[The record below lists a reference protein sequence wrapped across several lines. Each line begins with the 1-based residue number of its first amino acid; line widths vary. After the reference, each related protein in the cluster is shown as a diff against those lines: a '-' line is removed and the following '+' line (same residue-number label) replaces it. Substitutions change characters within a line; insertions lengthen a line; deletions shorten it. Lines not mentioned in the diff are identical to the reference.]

1 MRHGT
6 CTGSVR
12 GLLAGLVLWL
22 GAVPSAWAGDLE
34 SLRERLDD
42 TLKPHAGRLAEIEA
56 REHGDPP
63 DRQQRAE
70 KITRDR
76 IAQSTA
82 SLNRG
87 GPVRTPVDAAEMGPG
102 EASALA
108 DASRKQGEQLDA
120 VDRAWGAAGSERRKL
135 REALAAV
142 QKDLERANADLAQAT
157 AVADAAVAQ
166 VAESGVIGAVA
177 RIEAEA
183 AEAGDRLRARW
194 QREWDARERERL
206 HREHAAGERE
216 RGVR

>member
-1 MRHGT
+1 MLHRTGT
-6 CTGSVR
+6 GCVR
-12 GLLAGLVLWL
+12 GLLAGLVLCL
-22 GAVPSAWAGDLE
+22 GAVPGAWAGDWE
-34 SLRERLDD
+34 NMRERLDD
-42 TLKPHAGRLAEIEA
+42 KLRPHSGRLAEIEA

-63 DRQQRAE
+63 DREQRAA

-76 IAQSTA
+76 IAQITA
-82 SLNRG
+82 SPNRG

-108 DASRKQGEQLDA
+108 GVSRRQGKQLDA
-120 VDRAWGAAGSERRKL
+120 VDRAWGAAGTERRKL
-135 REALAAV
+135 REVLAV
-142 QKDLERANADLAQAT
+142 LQKDLERANADLAQAT
-157 AVADAAVAQ
+157 AVADATVAQ
-166 VAESGVIGAVA
+166 VAESGVIEAVA

-194 QREWDARERERL
+194 QREYDARERERL